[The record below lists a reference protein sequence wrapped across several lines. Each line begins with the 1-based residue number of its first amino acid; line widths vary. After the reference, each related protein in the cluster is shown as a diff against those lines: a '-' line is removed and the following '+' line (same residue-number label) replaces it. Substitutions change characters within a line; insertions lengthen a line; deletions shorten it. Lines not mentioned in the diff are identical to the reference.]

1 VRVSDYLFWLLAER
15 GVRNVFMVS
24 GGGAMFLNDALGA
37 EKRLNYICNHHEQ
50 ASAIAAEGAARVSG
64 RPGVVSVTTG
74 PGGTN
79 ALTGV
84 IGQWLDS
91 IPALYISGQVKFVTT
106 AASCS
111 ELGLRQLGDQEINI
125 VDVVRP
131 VTKYAA
137 MVTRPEDIRYEV
149 EKALYLAQEG
159 RKGPVWLDI
168 PLDVQSAQVVPS
180 ELRAFSP
187 SGTQRG
193 EPWADQ
199 IPALIERLR
208 MAKSPVIIAGHG
220 VRLAGAGEAL
230 LKLAGT
236 LQCPLLGT
244 FGGFDLIPTSHPC
257 FVGRIGT
264 IGTRAGNIA
273 LQNADFVLCLG
284 SRNNIRQT
292 GYNWAG
298 YAKRAKTF
306 VAVDLDAAEMRKKN
320 VAVTHAVV
328 ADLADFLSAF
338 SGAVAHAPFPTW
350 ARWLQWCQVRR
361 QRYPVVLPEY
371 QRPER
376 GVHPYYFTEV
386 LTRLLPEGAIVSCA
400 NATPS
405 ITLFQ
410 AGIVKPGQRM
420 FANSGCAAMGF
431 GFPASVG
438 AATEAG
444 SGRAVVCL
452 EGDGS
457 LMMNV
462 QELQTVRHYDLPI
475 KLFLFNNNE
484 YCSIR
489 QTQDNFFEG
498 RHTGCDAR
506 SGVSFPDWQ
515 KVAAAFDWPYVRID
529 SSDDLES
536 RIRDVLA
543 RPGRVFCD
551 VVLSPG
557 YVFSP
562 KISSR
567 RHADGSITSP
577 SLEDMFPFL
586 SAEEMTDNV
595 FIA

>member
-1 VRVSDYLFWLLAER
+1 MRVSDFIFGFLAR
-15 GVRNVFMVS
+15 QGIRNVFLVT
-24 GGGAMFLNDALGA
+24 GGGAMFLNDALGV
-37 EKRLNYICNHHEQ
+37 EKHLNYICSHHEQ

-64 RPGVVSVTTG
+64 KPGVVCVTTG

-79 ALTGV
+79 ALTGL

-91 IPALYISGQVKFVTT
+91 IPALYISGQVKFATT
-106 AASCS
+106 VASCP

-125 VDVVRP
+125 VDIVRP

-137 MVTRPEDIRYEV
+137 MITRPEDVRYEI
-149 EKALYLAQEG
+149 EKALHMAQSG
-159 RKGPVWLDI
+159 RRGPVWLDI
-168 PLDVQSAQVVPS
+168 PLDVQSAQIVP
-180 ELRAFSP
+180 EHLRGFSCA
-187 SGTQRG
+187 
-193 EPWADQ
+193 ADVRDETWKKQ
-199 IPALIERLR
+199 IPDLVDLLR
-208 MAKSPVIIAGHG
+208 EAKSPVIIAGHG
-220 VRLAGAGEAL
+220 VRLAGAGDAL
-230 LKLAGT
+230 LQLAEL

-244 FGGFDLIPTSHPC
+244 FGGFDLIPSDHPC

-292 GYNWAG
+292 GYNWGG

-306 VAVDLDAAEMRKKN
+306 VAVDVDAAEMRKKN
-320 VAVTHAVV
+320 VAVSHAVV
-328 ADLADFLSAF
+328 ADVSEFLSAF
-338 SGAVAHAPFPTW
+338 GRGVMTAGFPVW
-350 ARWLQWCQVRR
+350 PEWLQWCRVRQ
-361 QRYPVVLPEY
+361 QRYPTVLADY
-371 QRPER
+371 KKTGQ
-376 GVHPYYFTEV
+376 GVHPYHFTEV
-386 LTRLLPEGAIVSCA
+386 LTRLLPENAIIACA

-405 ITLFQ
+405 IALFQ
-410 AGIVKPGQRM
+410 TGIVKRGQRM

-431 GFPASVG
+431 GFPASIG
-438 AATEAG
+438 AAVEAERG
-444 SGRAVVCL
+444 QTVVCL

-462 QELQTVRHYDLPI
+462 QELQTVHQYHLPI
-475 KLFLFNNNE
+475 KLFLFNNGE
-484 YCSIR
+484 YASIR

-506 SGVSFPDWQ
+506 SGVTFPDWK
-515 KVAAAFDWPYVRID
+515 KVAEAFSWPYVRLD
-529 SSDDLES
+529 TGDDLEAS
-536 RIRDVLA
+536 IRNVLS

-551 VVLSPG
+551 VVLSSG

-567 RHADGSITSP
+567 KLADGRITSP

-586 SAEEMTDNV
+586 SPDEMAANV
-595 FIA
+595 FPA

>member
-1 VRVSDYLFWLLAER
+1 
-15 GVRNVFMVS
+15 
-24 GGGAMFLNDALGA
+24 MFLNDALGT
-37 EKRLNYICNHHEQ
+37 EKQLNYVCNHHEQ

-64 RPGVVSVTTG
+64 KPGVVSVTTG

-91 IPALYISGQVKFVTT
+91 IPALYVSGQVKFATT
-106 AASCS
+106 VASCP

-125 VDVVRP
+125 VDIVRP
-131 VTKYAA
+131 VTKYAV
-137 MVTRPEDIRYEV
+137 MVTRPEDVRYEV
-149 EKALYLAQEG
+149 EKALYISQAG

-168 PLDVQSAQVVPS
+168 PLDVQSAPVEPE

-187 SGTQRG
+187 PEEIQDEKWKSQVPG
-193 EPWADQ
+193 
-199 IPALIERLR
+199 LCERLR
-208 MAKSPVIIAGHG
+208 NAKSPVIIAGHG
-220 VRLAGAGEAL
+220 VRLANAGEAL
-230 LKLAGT
+230 LRLAES

-244 FGGFDLIPTSHPC
+244 FGGFDLIPSDHPC

-320 VAVTHAVV
+320 VSVTHAVV
-328 ADLADFLSAF
+328 ADLSDFLSAF
-338 SGAVAHAPFPTW
+338 SHAAAMTPFPQW
-350 ARWLQWCQVRR
+350 ADWLRWCRVRQ
-361 QRYPVVLPEY
+361 QRYPAVLPAYRETE
-371 QRPER
+371 Q
-376 GVHPYYFTEV
+376 GVHPYHFTEV
-386 LTRLLPEGAIVSCA
+386 LTRLLPERAIVSCA

-410 AGIVKPGQRM
+410 AGIVKQGQRM

-431 GFPASVG
+431 GFPASIG
-438 AATEAG
+438 AAAEAG
-444 SGRAVVCL
+444 RDRAVVCL

-475 KLFLFNNNE
+475 KLFLFNNGE

-506 SGVSFPDWQ
+506 SGVTFPDWQ
-515 KVAAAFDWPYVRID
+515 KVAAAFDWPYVRLD
-529 SSDDLES
+529 SSADLEDK
-536 RIRDVLA
+536 IRAVLA
-543 RPGRVFCD
+543 RPGHVFCD
-551 VVLSPG
+551 IVLSPG
-557 YVFSP
+557 YVYSP

-586 SAEEMTDNV
+586 SPEEMQDNI
-595 FIA
+595 FTA